1 MSKVVRE
8 EVVVVGLPSEE
19 RRGAKV
25 RHGVRNRKEIC
36 RGKFKHHF
44 LLKAIPSFL

>member
-8 EVVVVGLPSEE
+8 EVVVVGLPGEE
-19 RRGAKV
+19 RRGVKV
-25 RHGVRNRKEIC
+25 RHGLKTRKGIC
-36 RGKFKHHF
+36 KGKFKHHF